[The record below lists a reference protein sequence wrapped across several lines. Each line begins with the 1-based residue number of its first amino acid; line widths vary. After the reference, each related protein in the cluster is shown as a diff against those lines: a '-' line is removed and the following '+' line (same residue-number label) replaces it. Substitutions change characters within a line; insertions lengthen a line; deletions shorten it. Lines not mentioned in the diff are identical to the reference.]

1 MLQEIETS
9 KDVELRGPSSDE
21 VQNGKVEE
29 LGEMETEEDNVVDCK
44 NPKKIESADSY
55 FSSGSFNTEI
65 TEVSV
70 NLLLVKILFCL
81 FMYL

>member
-1 MLQEIETS
+1 
-9 KDVELRGPSSDE
+9 
-21 VQNGKVEE
+21 
-29 LGEMETEEDNVVDCK
+29 METEEDNVVDCK